1 MTNSALNN
9 IEHINACQNKTVDQL
24 LDTVLTKVGYGTF
37 HKKLLVSTFF
47 IKKEKRGRV
56 KRIEVIFSYYVD
68 WAGLLIT

>member
-9 IEHINACQNKTVDQL
+9 IEHIKACQNKTVDQL

-47 IKKEKRGRV
+47 LLKKKKGGE
-56 KRIEVIFSYYVD
+56 
-68 WAGLLIT
+68 